1 MDKRI
6 CVVVDAM
13 GGDNAPVEIVKGAV
27 DAVNEL
33 NVTVKLVGP
42 EDVINGELAKY
53 TFDKE
58 HIEVVNATEVI
69 STDEVP
75 TSAIRRK
82 KDSSMVVGLKL
93 VKEGQGDAFVSAGS
107 TGAILAGG
115 LLIIGRI
122 PGVERPALGTCLPT
136 KTGFTFLLDSGA
148 NVDCKPQYL
157 EQFAKM
163 GTVYM
168 ENVFHKK
175 NPAVGLV
182 NIGAEKEKGNAL
194 TKEAYELLEQTENIN
209 FVGNV
214 EPRDIPSGGV
224 EILVCDGFVGNTIL
238 KLSEGMAKTM
248 IQIIKGEIT
257 KGAYKFAA
265 ACLKKPFQNVKGFLD
280 ADAVGGAPFI
290 GLKALVVKAHG
301 SSNARAIK
309 NAIRQCVLF
318 TEEDIVG
325 KIQENIQA
333 EK

>member
-1 MDKRI
+1 MDKKI

-27 DAVNEL
+27 DAVKEL
-33 NVTVKLVGP
+33 GVTIKLVGP
-42 EDVINGELAKY
+42 EDVVNRELAKY
-53 TFDKE
+53 SYDKAT
-58 HIEVVNATEVI
+58 IEVVHASEVI
-69 STDEVP
+69 GTDEAP
-75 TSAIRRK
+75 TTAIRRK

-93 VKEGQGDAFVSAGS
+93 VKEGAGDAFVSAGS
-107 TGAILAGG
+107 TGAILAGS

-136 KTGFTFLLDSGA
+136 KNGFTFLLDSGA

-168 ENVFHKK
+168 ENVFQRTA
-175 NPAVGLV
+175 PTVGLI

-209 FVGNV
+209 FIGNV
-214 EPRDIPSGGV
+214 EPRDIPSGTT
-224 EILVCDGFVGNTIL
+224 EILVCDGFVGNTVL

-248 IQIIKGEIT
+248 IQIIKAEIT
-257 KGAYKFAA
+257 KGAYKLAA

-280 ADAVGGAPFI
+280 ADGVGGAPFI

-309 NAIRQCVLF
+309 NAIRQCVVF
-318 TEEDIVG
+318 TEADIVG
-325 KIQENIQA
+325 KIQE
-333 EK
+333 KL